1 LCNRPDD
8 FDTVVTDMTM
18 PNMTGDKLAKEV
30 KAIRSD
36 VPVILCTGF
45 SEKINGNK
53 ENLYIDEFLIKP
65 VVKAKMEKTVRKV
78 LDEAKGLASD

>member
-1 LCNRPDD
+1 
-8 FDTVVTDMTM
+8 MTM

-65 VVKAKMEKTVRKV
+65 VVKAKMAKTVRKV
-78 LDEAKGLASD
+78 LDEAKGSASD

>member
-1 LCNRPDD
+1 
-8 FDTVVTDMTM
+8 MTM